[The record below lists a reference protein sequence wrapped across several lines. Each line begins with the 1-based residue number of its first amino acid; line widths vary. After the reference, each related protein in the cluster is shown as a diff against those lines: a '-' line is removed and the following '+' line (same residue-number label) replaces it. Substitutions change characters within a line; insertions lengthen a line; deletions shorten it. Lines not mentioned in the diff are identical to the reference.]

1 MRPLSLQ
8 ENPLESNPLRL
19 LRNLRRSREIVTV
32 LVNYGFDD
40 LVDQLGLRRYLRWG
54 RRLLFWKRSEPEVR
68 LTRAKRI
75 RLALESLGV
84 TFIKFGQVVSTR
96 PDLIPKDVIR
106 ELSKLQER
114 VPSFPS
120 NTAIEIVERELENS
134 IDSLFSEF
142 DHKPLAAGSLGQ
154 VHRARLHDG
163 TQLVVKIKRP
173 DIDRVIE
180 QDLSLMYELATMI
193 ERHFPDAEVFD
204 PVGLVNQFSRTIRR
218 ELQFTRE
225 ARSTDEFYRLF
236 QDDATLHVPKIFWDL
251 TQGDVI
257 TMEYIDGYRIDDID
271 NGEQLKNLPISAH
284 DVAANGAR
292 IFMKMTFEF
301 GIFHADPHPGNI
313 RILPDGSICF
323 IDYGMIGV
331 LETERR
337 DLLVDLLLNVAK
349 KDASRLVDVVLKIGK
364 TKRNVDHQL
373 LRADLRDFIG
383 NYYGIPLDQISVGK
397 MLTDFINIL
406 AIHRIRC
413 PVDIMLLIRALITLE
428 GVASRIAPDL
438 NIAQEME
445 PYIYQISSERYHPR
459 AIAGRIWSDAC
470 SLSKVL
476 HELPEQIGRTLGK
489 LSDDE
494 LRIQLEHRGID
505 HLTTEMDRSGNRL
518 TIGMVVSAL
527 ILASSVTILSDDRL
541 VYISIPIFMLSSLL
555 GIWLIYGVFRSGR
568 L

>member
-1 MRPLSLQ
+1 M
-8 ENPLESNPLRL
+8 ESNPLRL

-54 RRLLFWKRSEPEVR
+54 RRLIFWKRSEPEIK

-96 PDLIPKDVIR
+96 PDLVPRDVIR

-120 NTAIEIVERELENS
+120 EIAIKIVERELEGS
-134 IDSLFSEF
+134 IDSLFASF
-142 DHKPLAAGSLGQ
+142 DHQPLAAGSLGQ

-163 TQLVVKIKRP
+163 TELVVKIKRP
-173 DIDRVIE
+173 EIDRVIE
-180 QDLSLMYELATMI
+180 QDLSLMFELATMI

-204 PVGLVNQFSRTIRR
+204 PVGLVHQFSRTIHR
-218 ELQFTRE
+218 ELQFMRE

-236 QDDATLHVPKIFWDL
+236 QDDATLYVPKIYWDL
-251 TQGDVI
+251 TQGDII
-257 TMEYIDGYRIDDID
+257 TMEYINGYRIDDE
-271 NGEQLKNLPISAH
+271 NELKNLPISAH
-284 DVAANGAR
+284 EVAANGAR

-301 GIFHADPHPGNI
+301 GIFHADPHPGNF
-313 RILPDGSICF
+313 RVLPDGSLCL

-331 LETERR
+331 LEEERR
-337 DLLVDLLLNVAK
+337 DLLIDLLLNVAK
-349 KDASRLVDVVLKIGK
+349 KDTSRLVDVVLNIGK
-364 TKRNVDHQL
+364 PKKAVDHQL

-383 NYYGIPLDQISVGK
+383 NYYGISLDQISVGA

-428 GVASRIAPDL
+428 GVATKIAPDL

-445 PYIYQISSERYHPR
+445 PYIYKISSERYHPR
-459 AIAGRIWSDAC
+459 AIVNRIWTETC
-470 SLSKVL
+470 SLSKVM
-476 HELPEQIGRTLGK
+476 HDLPGQVGRTLGK

-494 LRIQLEHRGID
+494 FRIHLEHQGIE
-505 HLTTEMDRSGNRL
+505 HLTTELDRSGNRL
-518 TIGMVVSAL
+518 TIGMVMSAL
-527 ILASSVTILSDDRL
+527 ILASSVTILADDTL
-541 VYISIPIFMLSSLL
+541 VFISIPIFMMSSLL

>member
-1 MRPLSLQ
+1 MRSLSLQ
-8 ENPLESNPLRL
+8 EKPLESNPLRL

-40 LVDQLGLRRYLRWG
+40 LVDQLGLRRYLRFG
-54 RRLLFWKRSEPEVR
+54 RRLLFWKRSEPEVK

-75 RLALESLGV
+75 RLALENLGV

-96 PDLIPKDVIR
+96 PDLVPRDVVR
-106 ELSKLQER
+106 ELSKLQEC

-120 NTAIEIVERELENS
+120 DIAIKIVERELEGS
-134 IDSLFSEF
+134 IDSLFAAF

-163 TQLVVKIKRP
+163 TELVVKIKRP

-180 QDLSLMYELATMI
+180 QDLSLMHELATMI
-193 ERHFPDAEVFD
+193 ERHFPDAEIFD
-204 PVGLVNQFSRTIRR
+204 PVGLVNQFSRTIHR
-218 ELQFTRE
+218 ELQFMRE

-236 QDDATLHVPKIFWDL
+236 QDDATLYVPKIYWEM

-257 TMEYIDGYRIDDID
+257 TMEYIDGYRIDDE
-271 NGEQLKNLPISAH
+271 NELKNLPISAH
-284 DVAANGAR
+284 EVAANGAR

-301 GIFHADPHPGNI
+301 GVFHADPHPGNF
-313 RILPDGSICF
+313 RVLPDGSLCL

-331 LETERR
+331 LEEERR
-337 DLLVDLLLNVAK
+337 DLLIDMLVNVAK
-349 KDASRLVDVVLKIGK
+349 KDTSRLVEVVLNIGK
-364 TKRNVDHQL
+364 PNRAVDHQL

-383 NYYGIPLDQISVGK
+383 NYYGIPLDQIKVGE

-428 GVASRIAPDL
+428 GVASHIAPEL

-445 PYIYQISSERYHPR
+445 PYVYKISSERYHPR
-459 AIAGRIWSDAC
+459 AIAGRIWTEAR
-470 SLSKVL
+470 SLSKVM
-476 HELPEQIGRTLGK
+476 HDLPEQIGRTLGK

-494 LRIQLEHRGID
+494 LRIHLEHKGID

-518 TIGMVVSAL
+518 AIGMVMSAL
-527 ILASSVTILSDDRL
+527 ILASAITISSDTRL
-541 VYISIPIFMLSSLL
+541 VYVSVPIFMMSSLL

>member
-1 MRPLSLQ
+1 VRSLSLQ
-8 ENPLESNPLRL
+8 EKTLDSNPLRL

-54 RRLLFWKRSEPEVR
+54 RRLLFWKRTEPEIK

-75 RLALESLGV
+75 RRALESLGV

-96 PDLIPKDVIR
+96 PDLVPRDVIR
-106 ELSKLQER
+106 ELSKLQEH

-120 NTAIEIVERELENS
+120 SIAIAIIERELGDS
-134 IDSLFSEF
+134 IDTLFAEF
-142 DHKPLAAGSLGQ
+142 DQKPLAAGSLAQ

-163 TQLVVKIKRP
+163 TQLVIKVKRP

-204 PVGLVNQFSRTIRR
+204 PIGLVNQFSRTIRR
-218 ELQFTRE
+218 ELEFMRE

-236 QDDATLHVPKIFWDL
+236 QDDATLYVPKIYWEM
-251 TQGDVI
+251 TQGDII
-257 TMEYIDGYRIDDID
+257 TMEYIDGYRIDD
-271 NGEQLKNLPISAH
+271 EKELKNLPISARE
-284 DVAANGAR
+284 VAANGAR

-301 GIFHADPHPGNI
+301 GIFHADPHPGNF
-313 RILPDGSICF
+313 RVLPDGSLCL

-331 LETERR
+331 LEEERR
-337 DLLVDLLLNVAK
+337 DMLVDLLLNVAR
-349 KDASRLVDVVLKIGK
+349 KDTAKLVDVVLNIGK
-364 TKRNVDHQL
+364 AKRAVDHQL

-428 GVASRIAPDL
+428 GVATRIAPEL

-445 PYIYQISSERYHPR
+445 PYVYQISSERYQPR
-459 AIAGRIWSDAC
+459 AIATRFWSEAC
-470 SLSKVL
+470 NLSKVM
-476 HELPEQIGRTLGK
+476 HDLPEQIGRTLGK

-494 LRIQLEHRGID
+494 LRIHLEHKGID

-518 TIGMVVSAL
+518 AIGMVMSAL
-527 ILASSVTILSDDRL
+527 ILASAITLSSDTRL
-541 VYISIPIFMLSSLL
+541 VYISIPIFMMSSLL

>member
-1 MRPLSLQ
+1 MQ
-8 ENPLESNPLRL
+8 ENPLDSNPLRL
-19 LRNLRRSREIVTV
+19 IRNLRRSREIVTV

-40 LVDQLGLRRYLRWG
+40 LVDQLGLRRYLRLG
-54 RRLLFWKRSEPEVR
+54 RRLLFWKRTEPEIK

-96 PDLIPKDVIR
+96 PDLVPRDVIN

-120 NTAIEIVERELENS
+120 EMAIKIVERELDGS
-134 IDSLFSEF
+134 IDTLFAEF
-142 DHKPLAAGSLGQ
+142 DRQPLAAGSLGQ
-154 VHRARLHDG
+154 VHRARHHDG
-163 TQLVVKIKRP
+163 TELVVKIKRP

-218 ELQFTRE
+218 ELQFMRE

-236 QDDATLHVPKIFWDL
+236 QDDATLYVPKIYWDM
-251 TQGDVI
+251 TQGDII
-257 TMEYIDGYRIDDID
+257 TMEYIDGYRIDDQ
-271 NGEQLKNLPISAH
+271 EQLKNLPISAH

-301 GIFHADPHPGNI
+301 GIFHADPHPGNF
-313 RILPDGSICF
+313 RVLPDGSLCL

-331 LETERR
+331 LEEERR
-337 DLLVDLLLNVAK
+337 DLLVDLLLNVAR
-349 KDASRLVDVVLKIGK
+349 KDSAKLVEVVLNIGK
-364 TKRNVDHQL
+364 AKKAVDHQL

-428 GVASRIAPDL
+428 GVAARIAPDL

-459 AIAGRIWSDAC
+459 AIATRMWSEAC
-470 SLSKVL
+470 SLSKVM
-476 HELPEQIGRTLGK
+476 HDLPEQIGRTLGK

-494 LRIQLEHRGID
+494 LRIHLEHEGFD

-518 TIGMVVSAL
+518 AIGMVMSSL
-527 ILASSVTILSDDRL
+527 ILASAITISSDTRL
-541 VYISIPIFMLSSLL
+541 VYVSIPIFMMSSLL

>member
-1 MRPLSLQ
+1 MQ

-32 LVNYGFDD
+32 LLNYGFDD

-54 RRLLFWKRSEPEVR
+54 RRLLFWKRIEPEVKM
-68 LTRAKRI
+68 TRAKRI

-96 PDLIPKDVIR
+96 PDLVPRDVIR
-106 ELSKLQER
+106 ELSKLQEQ

-120 NTAIEIVERELENS
+120 ETAIQIVERDLEGS
-134 IDSLFSEF
+134 IDTLFAHF
-142 DHKPLAAGSLGQ
+142 DRAPLAAGSLGQ

-163 TQLVVKIKRP
+163 TELVVKIKRP
-173 DIDRVIE
+173 DIDRVIQ
-180 QDLSLMYELATMI
+180 QDLSLMYELAMMI

-204 PVGLVNQFSRTIRR
+204 PVGLVQQFSRTIHR
-218 ELQFTRE
+218 EMQFVRE

-236 QDDATLHVPKIFWDL
+236 QDDATLYVPKIYWEM

-257 TMEYIDGYRIDDID
+257 TMEYIDGYCIDD
-271 NGEQLKNLPISAH
+271 EEELKNLPIDAH
-284 DVAANGAR
+284 EVAANGAR

-301 GIFHADPHPGNI
+301 GVFHADPHPGNF
-313 RILPDGSICF
+313 RVLPDGSLCL
-323 IDYGMIGV
+323 IDYGMVGI
-331 LETERR
+331 LEEERR
-337 DLLVDLLLNVAK
+337 DLLVDLFLNVAK
-349 KDASRLVDVVLKIGK
+349 KDSAKMVDLVLKLGHS
-364 TKRNVDHQL
+364 KRPVDQQL

-383 NYYGIPLDQISVGK
+383 NYYGVPLEQMNIGK
-397 MLTDFINIL
+397 MLNDFVNIL
-406 AIHRIRC
+406 SIHRIRC
-413 PVDIMLLIRALITLE
+413 PVDIMLLIRALVTLE
-428 GVASRIAPDL
+428 GVARRIAPHL

-445 PYIYQISSERYHPR
+445 PYLYKVSAERYHPR
-459 AIAGRIWSDAC
+459 ALASRIWSEART
-470 SLSKVL
+470 LSKL
-476 HELPEQIGRTLGK
+476 MHDLPEQIGRTLGK

-494 LRIQLEHRGID
+494 LKVQLEHQGID
-505 HLTTEMDRSGNRL
+505 HLTTELDRSGNRL
-518 TIGMVVSAL
+518 TIGMVMSSL

>member
-1 MRPLSLQ
+1 MRSFALQ
-8 ENPLESNPLRL
+8 EKTLDSNPLRL
-19 LRNLRRSREIVTV
+19 IRNLRRSREIVTV
-32 LVNYGFDD
+32 LMNYGFDD

-54 RRLLFWKRSEPEVR
+54 RRLMFWKRTEPEIK

-96 PDLIPKDVIR
+96 PDLVPRDVIR
-106 ELSKLQER
+106 ELSKLQES
-114 VPSFPS
+114 VPSFPGEI
-120 NTAIEIVERELENS
+120 AMAIVERELEVPIS
-134 IDSLFSEF
+134 ELFAEF
-142 DHKPLAAGSLGQ
+142 DPQPLAAGSLGQ
-154 VHRARLHDG
+154 VHRARHHDG
-163 TQLVVKIKRP
+163 TPLVVKIKRP

-180 QDLSLMYELATMI
+180 QDLSLMYELAMLI

-204 PVGLVNQFSRTIRR
+204 PTGLVNQFSRTIHR
-218 ELQFTRE
+218 ELQFARE
-225 ARSTDEFYRLF
+225 ARSTDEFCRLF
-236 QDDATLHVPKIFWDL
+236 QDDATLYVPKIYRDL

-257 TMEYIDGYRIDDID
+257 TMEFIDGYKIDDD
-271 NGEQLKNLPISAH
+271 SELKNLPISAH
-284 DVAANGAR
+284 EVAANGAR

-301 GIFHADPHPGNI
+301 GIFHADPHPGNF
-313 RILPDGSICF
+313 RVMPDGSLCLL
-323 IDYGMIGV
+323 DYGMIGI
-331 LETERR
+331 LEEERR
-337 DLLVDLLLNVAK
+337 DMLVDLFLNVAR
-349 KDASRLVDVVLKIGK
+349 KDTAKLVEVVLKIGK
-364 TKRNVDHQL
+364 AKRTVDQQL

-383 NYYGIPLDQISVGK
+383 NYYGVPMDEISVGK

-428 GVASRIAPDL
+428 GIATRIAPEL

-445 PYIYQISSERYHPR
+445 PYIYRLSSERYHPK
-459 AIAGRIWSDAC
+459 AIVSRIWSETC
-470 SLSKVL
+470 SLSKVM

-494 LRIQLEHRGID
+494 LKVHLELNGIN
-505 HLTTEMDRSGNRL
+505 HLTTELDRSGNRL
-518 TIGMVVSAL
+518 AIGMVMSAL
-527 ILASSVTILSDDRL
+527 ILASAITISLDSNL
-541 VYISIPIFMLSSLL
+541 IFISIPIFMMSSLL

>member
-1 MRPLSLQ
+1 MQEKPLD
-8 ENPLESNPLRL
+8 SNPLRL

-40 LVDQLGLRRYLRWG
+40 LVDQLGLRRYLRFG
-54 RRLLFWKRSEPEVR
+54 RRLLFWKRTEPEIK

-96 PDLIPKDVIR
+96 PDLVPRDVVN
-106 ELSKLQER
+106 ELAKLQER

-120 NTAIEIVERELENS
+120 ETAIEIVERELDGS
-134 IDSLFSEF
+134 IDTLFAEF
-142 DHKPLAAGSLGQ
+142 DRKPLAAGSLGQ
-154 VHRARLHDG
+154 VHKARHHDG
-163 TQLVVKIKRP
+163 TELVVKIKRP

-218 ELQFTRE
+218 ELQFMRE

-236 QDDATLHVPKIFWDL
+236 QDDATLYVPKIFWDM
-251 TQGDVI
+251 TQGDII
-257 TMEYIDGYRIDDID
+257 TMEYIDGYRIDDD
-271 NGEQLKNLPISAH
+271 EELKNLPISPH

-301 GIFHADPHPGNI
+301 GIFHADPHPGNF
-313 RILPDGSICF
+313 RVLPDGSLCL

-331 LETERR
+331 LEEERR
-337 DLLVDLLLNVAK
+337 DLLVDMLLNVAK
-349 KDASRLVDVVLKIGK
+349 KDTAKLVEVVLNIGK
-364 TKRNVDHQL
+364 AKRAVDHQL

-428 GVASRIAPDL
+428 GVAARMAPDL

-459 AIAGRIWSDAC
+459 AIANRIWSEAC
-470 SLSKVL
+470 SLSKVM
-476 HELPEQIGRTLGK
+476 HDLPEQVGRTLGK

-494 LRIQLEHRGID
+494 LRIHLEHKGID

-518 TIGMVVSAL
+518 AIGMVMSSL
-527 ILASSVTILSDDRL
+527 ILASAITISSDTRL
-541 VYISIPIFMLSSLL
+541 VYVSIPIFMMSSLL

>member
-1 MRPLSLQ
+1 
-8 ENPLESNPLRL
+8 LESNPLRL

-32 LVNYGFDD
+32 LMNYGFDD

-54 RRLLFWKRSEPEVR
+54 RRLLFWKRSEPEVN

-96 PDLIPKDVIR
+96 PDLVPRDVIR
-106 ELSKLQER
+106 ELSKLQES

-120 NTAIEIVERELENS
+120 DIAIKIVERDLEGS
-134 IDSLFSEF
+134 IDSLFASF

-154 VHRARLHDG
+154 VHRARLRDG
-163 TQLVVKIKRP
+163 TELVVKIKRP
-173 DIDRVIE
+173 EIDRVIE
-180 QDLSLMYELATMI
+180 QDLSLMHELATMI
-193 ERHFPDAEVFD
+193 ERHFPDAEIFD
-204 PVGLVNQFSRTIRR
+204 PVGLVKQFSRTIHR
-218 ELQFTRE
+218 ELQFMRE

-236 QDDATLHVPKIFWDL
+236 QDDATLYVPKIYWEM

-257 TMEYIDGYRIDDID
+257 TMEYIDGYRIDDA
-271 NGEQLKNLPISAH
+271 NELRNLPISAH
-284 DVAANGAR
+284 EVAANGAR
-292 IFMKMTFEF
+292 VFMKMTFEF
-301 GIFHADPHPGNI
+301 GIFHADPHPGNF
-313 RILPDGSICF
+313 RVMPDGSLCL

-331 LETERR
+331 LEEERR
-337 DLLVDLLLNVAK
+337 DLLIDLLVNVAK
-349 KDASRLVDVVLKIGK
+349 KDTTRLVEVVLNIGK
-364 TKRNVDHQL
+364 TKRDVDHQL

-383 NYYGIPLDQISVGK
+383 NYYGVPLDQIKVGA

-428 GVASRIAPDL
+428 GVASQIAPDL

-445 PYIYQISSERYHPR
+445 PYVYKISSERYHPR
-459 AIAGRIWSDAC
+459 AIVGRIWTEAR
-470 SLSKVL
+470 SLSKVM
-476 HELPEQIGRTLGK
+476 HDLPEQIGRTLGK

-494 LRIQLEHRGID
+494 LRIHLEHKGID

-518 TIGMVVSAL
+518 AIGMVMSAL
-527 ILASSVTILSDDRL
+527 ILASSVTILADNTL
-541 VYISIPIFMLSSLL
+541 VYISIPIFMMSSLL

>member
-1 MRPLSLQ
+1 
-8 ENPLESNPLRL
+8 LESNPLRL

-32 LVNYGFDD
+32 LMNYGFDD

-54 RRLLFWKRSEPEVR
+54 RRLLFWKRSEPEVK

-96 PDLIPKDVIR
+96 PDLVPRDVVR
-106 ELSKLQER
+106 ELSKLQES

-120 NTAIEIVERELENS
+120 DVAIKIVERELEGS
-134 IDSLFSEF
+134 IDTLFAAF
-142 DHKPLAAGSLGQ
+142 DHQPLAAGSLGQ

-163 TQLVVKIKRP
+163 TELVVKIKRP

-193 ERHFPDAEVFD
+193 ERHFPDAEIFD
-204 PVGLVNQFSRTIRR
+204 PVGLVNQFSRTIHR
-218 ELQFTRE
+218 ELQFMRE

-236 QDDATLHVPKIFWDL
+236 QDDATLYVPKIYWEL
-251 TQGDVI
+251 TQGDII
-257 TMEYIDGYRIDDID
+257 TMEYIDGYRID
-271 NGEQLKNLPISAH
+271 NENELKNLPISAH
-284 DVAANGAR
+284 EVAANGAR

-301 GIFHADPHPGNI
+301 GIFHADPHPGNF
-313 RILPDGSICF
+313 RVMPDGSICL

-331 LETERR
+331 IEEERR
-337 DLLVDLLLNVAK
+337 DLLIDMLLNVAR
-349 KDASRLVDVVLKIGK
+349 KDTTRLVEVVLNIGK
-364 TKRNVDHQL
+364 TKRDVDHQL

-383 NYYGIPLDQISVGK
+383 NYYGIPLDQIKVGV

-428 GVASRIAPDL
+428 GVASHIAPDL

-445 PYIYQISSERYHPR
+445 PYVYKISSERYHPR
-459 AIAGRIWSDAC
+459 AIASRMWTEAR
-470 SLSKVL
+470 SLTKVM
-476 HELPEQIGRTLGK
+476 HDLPEQIGRTLGK

-494 LRIQLEHRGID
+494 LRIHLEHKGID

-518 TIGMVVSAL
+518 AIGMVMSAL
-527 ILASSVTILSDDRL
+527 ILASAITISSDSRL
-541 VYISIPIFMLSSLL
+541 VYVSIPIFMMSSLL

>member
-1 MRPLSLQ
+1 MRSLSLQ
-8 ENPLESNPLRL
+8 EKTLDSNPLRL

-54 RRLLFWKRSEPEVR
+54 RRLLFWKRTEPEIK

-75 RLALESLGV
+75 RRALESLGV

-96 PDLIPKDVIR
+96 PDLVPRDVIR
-106 ELSKLQER
+106 ELSKLQEH

-120 NTAIEIVERELENS
+120 SIAIAIIERELGDS
-134 IDSLFSEF
+134 IDTLFAEF
-142 DHKPLAAGSLGQ
+142 DQKPLAAGSLAQ

-163 TQLVVKIKRP
+163 TQLVIKVKRP

-204 PVGLVNQFSRTIRR
+204 PIGLVNQFSRTIRR
-218 ELQFTRE
+218 ELEFMRE

-236 QDDATLHVPKIFWDL
+236 QDDATLYVPKIYWEM
-251 TQGDVI
+251 TQGDII
-257 TMEYIDGYRIDDID
+257 TMEYIDGYRIDD
-271 NGEQLKNLPISAH
+271 EKELKNLPISAH
-284 DVAANGAR
+284 EVAANGAR

-301 GIFHADPHPGNI
+301 GIFHADPHPGNF
-313 RILPDGSICF
+313 RVLPDGSLCL

-331 LETERR
+331 LEEERR
-337 DLLVDLLLNVAK
+337 DMLVDLLLNVAR
-349 KDASRLVDVVLKIGK
+349 KDTAKLVDVVLNIGK
-364 TKRNVDHQL
+364 AKRAVDHQL

-428 GVASRIAPDL
+428 GVATRIAPEL

-445 PYIYQISSERYHPR
+445 PYVYQISSERYQPR
-459 AIAGRIWSDAC
+459 AIATRFWSEAC
-470 SLSKVL
+470 NLSKVM
-476 HELPEQIGRTLGK
+476 HDLPEQIGRTLGK

-494 LRIQLEHRGID
+494 LRIHLEHKGID

-518 TIGMVVSAL
+518 AIGMVMSAL
-527 ILASSVTILSDDRL
+527 ILASAITLSSDTRL
-541 VYISIPIFMLSSLL
+541 VYISIPIFMMSSLL

>member
-1 MRPLSLQ
+1 MRSLSLQ
-8 ENPLESNPLRL
+8 EKTLDSNPLRL

-40 LVDQLGLRRYLRWG
+40 LVDQLGLRRYLRLG
-54 RRLLFWKRSEPEVR
+54 RRLLFWKRTEPEIK

-96 PDLIPKDVIR
+96 PDLVPRDVIR
-106 ELSKLQER
+106 ELSKLQEH

-120 NTAIEIVERELENS
+120 SIAIAIIERELGDS
-134 IDSLFSEF
+134 IDTLFAEF
-142 DHKPLAAGSLGQ
+142 DQKPLAAGSLAQ

-163 TQLVVKIKRP
+163 TQLVVKVKRP

-204 PVGLVNQFSRTIRR
+204 PIGLVNQFSRTIRR
-218 ELQFTRE
+218 ELEFMRE

-236 QDDATLHVPKIFWDL
+236 QDDATLYVPKIYWEM
-251 TQGDVI
+251 TQGDII
-257 TMEYIDGYRIDDID
+257 TMEYIDGYRIDD
-271 NGEQLKNLPISAH
+271 EEELKNLPISAH
-284 DVAANGAR
+284 EVAANGAR

-301 GIFHADPHPGNI
+301 GIFHADPHPGNF
-313 RILPDGSICF
+313 RVLPDGSLCL

-331 LETERR
+331 LEEERR
-337 DLLVDLLLNVAK
+337 DLLVDLLLNVAR
-349 KDASRLVDVVLKIGK
+349 KDTAKLVDVVLNIGK
-364 TKRNVDHQL
+364 AKRAVDHQL

-428 GVASRIAPDL
+428 GVATRIAPEL

-459 AIAGRIWSDAC
+459 AIATRFWSEAC
-470 SLSKVL
+470 NLSKVM
-476 HELPEQIGRTLGK
+476 HDLPEQIGRTLGK

-494 LRIQLEHRGID
+494 LRIHLEHKGID

-518 TIGMVVSAL
+518 AIGMVMSAL
-527 ILASSVTILSDDRL
+527 ILASAITLSSDTRL
-541 VYISIPIFMLSSLL
+541 VYISIPIFMMSSLL

>member
-1 MRPLSLQ
+1 MRSLSIQEKPLD
-8 ENPLESNPLRL
+8 SNPLRL

-54 RRLLFWKRSEPEVR
+54 RRLLFWKRSEPEVK

-96 PDLIPKDVIR
+96 PDLVPRDVVN
-106 ELSKLQER
+106 ELEKLQER

-120 NTAIEIVERELENS
+120 ETAIEIVERELDGS
-134 IDSLFSEF
+134 IDSLFAEF
-142 DHKPLAAGSLGQ
+142 DRKPLAAGSLGQ
-154 VHRARLHDG
+154 VHKARHHDG
-163 TQLVVKIKRP
+163 TELVVKIKRP

-236 QDDATLHVPKIFWDL
+236 QDDATLYVPKIYWDM
-251 TQGDVI
+251 TQGDII
-257 TMEYIDGYRIDDID
+257 TMEYIDGYRIDDD
-271 NGEQLKNLPISAH
+271 EQLKKLPISPH

-301 GIFHADPHPGNI
+301 GIFHADPHPGNF
-313 RILPDGSICF
+313 RVLPDGSLCL

-331 LETERR
+331 LEEERR

-349 KDASRLVDVVLKIGK
+349 KDTAKLVDVVLNIGQA
-364 TKRNVDHQL
+364 KRAIDHQL

-383 NYYGIPLDQISVGK
+383 NYYGYPAGPDQRRK
-397 MLTDFINIL
+397 N
-406 AIHRIRC
+406 
-413 PVDIMLLIRALITLE
+413 VDRL
-428 GVASRIAPDL
+428 
-438 NIAQEME
+438 
-445 PYIYQISSERYHPR
+445 YQHSGDSPHSLPRRYHVADSGVDYTRRRRSSHGAGFKYR
-459 AIAGRIWSDAC
+459 ARNGTLH
-470 SLSKVL
+470 LSAFL
-476 HELPEQIGRTLGK
+476 RTL
-489 LSDDE
+489 SPACDC
-494 LRIQLEHRGID
+494 QS
-505 HLTTEMDRSGNRL
+505 HLVRSL
-518 TIGMVVSAL
+518 Q
-527 ILASSVTILSDDRL
+527 SVESHA
-541 VYISIPIFMLSSLL
+541 
-555 GIWLIYGVFRSGR
+555 
-568 L
+568 

>member
-1 MRPLSLQ
+1 VRSLSLQ
-8 ENPLESNPLRL
+8 EKTLDSNPLRL
-19 LRNLRRSREIVTV
+19 LRNIGRSREIVTV

-54 RRLLFWKRSEPEVR
+54 RRLLFWKRSEPEIR

-96 PDLIPKDVIR
+96 PDLVPRDVIR

-120 NTAIEIVERELENS
+120 ETAIKIVERELEGS
-134 IDSLFSEF
+134 IETLFAEF
-142 DHKPLAAGSLGQ
+142 DHQPLAAGSLGQ

-163 TQLVVKIKRP
+163 TELVVKIKRP

-204 PVGLVNQFSRTIRR
+204 PIGLVNQFSRTIRR
-218 ELQFTRE
+218 ELQFSRE

-236 QDDATLHVPKIFWDL
+236 QDDATLYVPKIYWDM
-251 TQGDVI
+251 TQGDII
-257 TMEYIDGYRIDDID
+257 TMEYIDGYRIDDE
-271 NGEQLKNLPISAH
+271 EQLKNLPISQH
-284 DVAANGAR
+284 EVAANGAR

-301 GIFHADPHPGNI
+301 GIFHADPHPGNF
-313 RILPDGSICF
+313 RVLPDGSLCL
-323 IDYGMIGV
+323 IDYGMIGI
-331 LETERR
+331 LEEERR
-337 DLLVDLLLNVAK
+337 DLLVDLLLNIAK
-349 KDASRLVDVVLKIGK
+349 KDTARLVEVVLNIGK
-364 TKRNVDHQL
+364 AKRKVDHQL

-428 GVASRIAPDL
+428 GVATRIAPEL

-445 PYIYQISSERYHPR
+445 PYIYKLSSERYQPR
-459 AIAGRIWSDAC
+459 AIASRIWTEAC
-470 SLSKVL
+470 SLSKVM
-476 HELPEQIGRTLGK
+476 HDLPEQIGRTLGK

-494 LRIQLEHRGID
+494 LRIHLEHKGID

-518 TIGMVVSAL
+518 AIGMVMSAL
-527 ILASSVTILSDDRL
+527 ILASAITISSDTRL
-541 VYISIPIFMLSSLL
+541 VYVSVPIFMMSSLL

>member
-1 MRPLSLQ
+1 MRSLSLQ
-8 ENPLESNPLRL
+8 EKTLDSNPLRL
-19 LRNLRRSREIVTV
+19 LRNIGRSREIVTV

-54 RRLLFWKRSEPEVR
+54 RRLLFWKRSEPEIR

-96 PDLIPKDVIR
+96 PDLVPRDVIR

-120 NTAIEIVERELENS
+120 EIAIKIVERELEGS
-134 IDSLFSEF
+134 IDTLFAEF
-142 DHKPLAAGSLGQ
+142 DHQPLAAGSLGQ
-154 VHRARLHDG
+154 VHRARHHDG
-163 TQLVVKIKRP
+163 TELVVKIKRP

-204 PVGLVNQFSRTIRR
+204 PIGLVNQFSRTIRR

-236 QDDATLHVPKIFWDL
+236 QDDATLYVPKIYWDM
-251 TQGDVI
+251 TQGDII
-257 TMEYIDGYRIDDID
+257 TMEYIDGYRIDDE
-271 NGEQLKNLPISAH
+271 EQLKNLPISPH
-284 DVAANGAR
+284 EVAANGAR

-301 GIFHADPHPGNI
+301 GIFHADPHPGNF
-313 RILPDGSICF
+313 RVLPDGSLCL
-323 IDYGMIGV
+323 IDYGMIGI
-331 LETERR
+331 LEEERR
-337 DLLVDLLLNVAK
+337 DLLVDLLLNIAR
-349 KDASRLVDVVLKIGK
+349 KDTARLVEVVLNIGK
-364 TKRNVDHQL
+364 AKRKVDHQL

-428 GVASRIAPDL
+428 GVATRIAPEL

-445 PYIYQISSERYHPR
+445 PYIYKLSSERYQPR
-459 AIAGRIWSDAC
+459 AIASRIWTEAC
-470 SLSKVL
+470 SLSKVM
-476 HELPEQIGRTLGK
+476 HDLPEQIGRTLGK

-494 LRIQLEHRGID
+494 LRIHLEHKGID

-518 TIGMVVSAL
+518 AIGMVMSAL
-527 ILASSVTILSDDRL
+527 ILASAITISSDTRL
-541 VYISIPIFMLSSLL
+541 VYVSIPIFMMSSLL

>member
-1 MRPLSLQ
+1 M
-8 ENPLESNPLRL
+8 ESNPLRL

-32 LVNYGFDD
+32 LMNYGFDD
-40 LVDQLGLRRYLRWG
+40 LVDQLGLRRYLRLG
-54 RRLLFWKRSEPEVR
+54 RRLLFWKRSEPEVK

-96 PDLIPKDVIR
+96 PDLVPRDVVR
-106 ELSKLQER
+106 ELSKLQES

-120 NTAIEIVERELENS
+120 DIAIKIVERELEGS
-134 IDSLFSEF
+134 IDTLFAAF
-142 DHKPLAAGSLGQ
+142 DHQPLAAGSLGQ

-163 TQLVVKIKRP
+163 TELVVKIKRP

-193 ERHFPDAEVFD
+193 ERHFPDAEIFD
-204 PVGLVNQFSRTIRR
+204 PVGLVNQFSRTIHR
-218 ELQFTRE
+218 ELQFMRE

-236 QDDATLHVPKIFWDL
+236 QDDATLYVPKIHWEL

-257 TMEYIDGYRIDDID
+257 TMEYIDGYRID
-271 NGEQLKNLPISAH
+271 NENELKNLPISAH
-284 DVAANGAR
+284 EVAANGAR

-301 GIFHADPHPGNI
+301 GIFHADPHPGNF
-313 RILPDGSICF
+313 RVMPDGSICL

-331 LETERR
+331 LEEERR
-337 DLLVDLLLNVAK
+337 DLLIDLLLNVAR
-349 KDASRLVDVVLKIGK
+349 KDTTRLVEVVLNIGK
-364 TKRNVDHQL
+364 TKRDIDHQL

-383 NYYGIPLDQISVGK
+383 NYYGIPLEQIKVGA

-428 GVASRIAPDL
+428 GVASHIAPDL

-445 PYIYQISSERYHPR
+445 PYVYKISSERYHPR
-459 AIAGRIWSDAC
+459 AIASRMWTEAR
-470 SLSKVL
+470 SLTKVM
-476 HELPEQIGRTLGK
+476 HDLPEQIGRTLGK

-494 LRIQLEHRGID
+494 LRIHLEHKGID

-518 TIGMVVSAL
+518 AIGMVMSAL
-527 ILASSVTILSDDRL
+527 ILASAITISSDSRL
-541 VYISIPIFMLSSLL
+541 VYVSIPIFMMSSLL

>member
-1 MRPLSLQ
+1 M
-8 ENPLESNPLRL
+8 ESNPLRL

-32 LVNYGFDD
+32 LMNYGFDD

-54 RRLLFWKRSEPEVR
+54 RRLLFWKRSEPEVK

-96 PDLIPKDVIR
+96 PDLVPRDVVR
-106 ELSKLQER
+106 ELSKLQES

-120 NTAIEIVERELENS
+120 DVAIKIVERELEGS
-134 IDSLFSEF
+134 IDTLFAAF
-142 DHKPLAAGSLGQ
+142 DHQPLAAGSLGQ

-163 TQLVVKIKRP
+163 TELVVKIKRP

-193 ERHFPDAEVFD
+193 ERHFPDAEIFD
-204 PVGLVNQFSRTIRR
+204 PVGLVNQFSRTIHR
-218 ELQFTRE
+218 ELQFMRE

-236 QDDATLHVPKIFWDL
+236 QDDATLYVPKIYWEL
-251 TQGDVI
+251 TQGDII
-257 TMEYIDGYRIDDID
+257 TMEYIDGYRID
-271 NGEQLKNLPISAH
+271 NENELKNLPISAH
-284 DVAANGAR
+284 EVAANGAR

-301 GIFHADPHPGNI
+301 GIFHADPHPGNF
-313 RILPDGSICF
+313 RVMPDGSICL

-331 LETERR
+331 IEEERR
-337 DLLVDLLLNVAK
+337 DLLIDMLLNVAR
-349 KDASRLVDVVLKIGK
+349 KDTTRLVEVVLNIGK
-364 TKRNVDHQL
+364 TKRDVDHQL

-383 NYYGIPLDQISVGK
+383 NYYGIPLDQIKVGV

-428 GVASRIAPDL
+428 GVASHIAPDL

-445 PYIYQISSERYHPR
+445 PYVYKISSERYHPR
-459 AIAGRIWSDAC
+459 AIASRMWTEAR
-470 SLSKVL
+470 SLTKVM
-476 HELPEQIGRTLGK
+476 HDLPEQIGRTLGK

-494 LRIQLEHRGID
+494 LRIHLEHKGID

-518 TIGMVVSAL
+518 AIGMVMSAL
-527 ILASSVTILSDDRL
+527 ILASAITISSDSRL
-541 VYISIPIFMLSSLL
+541 VYVSIPIFMMSSLL

>member
-1 MRPLSLQ
+1 M
-8 ENPLESNPLRL
+8 
-19 LRNLRRSREIVTV
+19 
-32 LVNYGFDD
+32 
-40 LVDQLGLRRYLRWG
+40 
-54 RRLLFWKRSEPEVR
+54 
-68 LTRAKRI
+68 TRAKRI

-96 PDLIPKDVIR
+96 PDLVPRDVIR
-106 ELSKLQER
+106 ELSKLQEQ

-120 NTAIEIVERELENS
+120 ETAIQIVERDLEGS
-134 IDSLFSEF
+134 VDSLFAEF
-142 DHKPLAAGSLGQ
+142 DHEPLAAGSLGQ

-163 TQLVVKIKRP
+163 TALVVKIKRP

-180 QDLSLMYELATMI
+180 QDLSLMHELALMI

-204 PVGLVNQFSRTIRR
+204 PVGLVQQFSRTIQR
-218 ELQFTRE
+218 ELQFVRE

-236 QDDATLHVPKIFWDL
+236 QDDATLYVPKIYWEL

-257 TMEYIDGYRIDDID
+257 TMEYIDGYRID
-271 NGEQLKNLPISAH
+271 NAEELKNLPIEAH
-284 DVAANGAR
+284 EVAANGAR

-301 GIFHADPHPGNI
+301 GIFHADPHPGNF
-313 RILPDGSICF
+313 RVLPDGTLCL
-323 IDYGMIGV
+323 IDYGMVGI
-331 LETERR
+331 LEEERR
-337 DLLVDLLLNVAK
+337 DLLVDLFLNVAK
-349 KDASRLVDVVLKIGK
+349 KDAARLVDLVLKLGQS
-364 TKRNVDHQL
+364 KRAVDQQL

-383 NYYGIPLDQISVGK
+383 NYYGVSLEQMSVGK
-397 MLTDFINIL
+397 MLSDFVNIL
-406 AIHRIRC
+406 SIHRIRC

-428 GVASRIAPDL
+428 GVARRIAPDL

-445 PYIYQISSERYHPR
+445 PYLYQVSAERYHPR
-459 AIAGRIWSDAC
+459 AIASRIWTEART
-470 SLSKVL
+470 LSKL
-476 HELPEQIGRTLGK
+476 MHDLPEQIGRTLGK

-494 LRIQLEHRGID
+494 LKVQLEHQGID
-505 HLTTEMDRSGNRL
+505 HLTTELDRSGNRI
-518 TIGMVVSAL
+518 TIGMVMSSL

>member
-1 MRPLSLQ
+1 MRSLSLQ
-8 ENPLESNPLRL
+8 EKPLDPNPLRL

-40 LVDQLGLRRYLRWG
+40 LVDQLGLRRYLRFG
-54 RRLLFWKRSEPEVR
+54 RRLLFWKRSEPEIK

-96 PDLIPKDVIR
+96 PDLVPRDVIN

-120 NTAIEIVERELENS
+120 DIAVRIVERELDAP
-134 IDSLFSEF
+134 IDTLFAEF
-142 DHKPLAAGSLGQ
+142 DTKPMAAGSLGQ
-154 VHRARLHDG
+154 VHKARLHDG
-163 TQLVVKIKRP
+163 TRVVLKIKRP
-173 DIDRVIE
+173 DIDRVIQ
-180 QDLSLMYELATMI
+180 QDLSLMLELATMI
-193 ERHFPDAEVFD
+193 ERHFPDADVFD
-204 PVGLVNQFSRTIRR
+204 PVGLVNQFSRTIHR

-225 ARSTDEFYRLF
+225 ARSTDEFFRLF
-236 QDDATLHVPKIFWDL
+236 QDDATLYVPKIFWDL
-251 TQGDVI
+251 TSGDVI
-257 TMEYIDGYRIDDID
+257 TMEFIDGYRIDD
-271 NGEQLKNLPISAH
+271 EEELKNLPISAY

-301 GIFHADPHPGNI
+301 GIFHADPHPGNF
-313 RILPDGSICF
+313 RVLPDGSLCL
-323 IDYGMIGV
+323 IDYGMIGI
-331 LETERR
+331 LEEERR

-349 KDASRLVDVVLKIGK
+349 KDTAKLVDVVLRIGK
-364 TKRNVDHQL
+364 AKRHVDHQL

-413 PVDIMLLIRALITLE
+413 PVDIMLLIRAMITLE
-428 GVASRIAPDL
+428 GVATKIAPDL

-445 PYIYQISSERYHPR
+445 PYIYKVSSERYHPR
-459 AIAGRIWSDAC
+459 AIASRIWSEAC
-470 SLSKVL
+470 DLSKVL
-476 HELPEQIGRTLGK
+476 HDLPEQVGRTLGK

-494 LRIQLEHRGID
+494 LQIHLEHKGFD

-518 TIGMVVSAL
+518 AIGMVMSAL
-527 ILASSVTILSDDRL
+527 ILASAITLSSDTKL
-541 VYISIPIFMLSSLL
+541 VYISIPIFMMSSLL

>member
-1 MRPLSLQ
+1 M
-8 ENPLESNPLRL
+8 ESNPLRL

-54 RRLLFWKRSEPEVR
+54 RRLMFWKRSEPEVK

-96 PDLIPKDVIR
+96 PDLVPRDIIR

-120 NTAIEIVERELENS
+120 ETAIKIVERELEGS
-134 IDSLFSEF
+134 IDTLFASF
-142 DHKPLAAGSLGQ
+142 DPQPLAAGSLGQ

-163 TQLVVKIKRP
+163 TELVVKIKRP
-173 DIDRVIE
+173 EIDRVIV
-180 QDLSLMYELATMI
+180 QDLSLMFELATMI

-204 PVGLVNQFSRTIRR
+204 PVGLVNQFSRTIHR

-236 QDDATLHVPKIFWDL
+236 QDDATLYVPKIYWDL
-251 TQGDVI
+251 TQGDII
-257 TMEYIDGYRIDDID
+257 TMEFINGYRIDDE
-271 NGEQLKNLPISAH
+271 NELKNLPISGH
-284 DVAANGAR
+284 EVAANGAR

-301 GIFHADPHPGNI
+301 GIFHADPHPGNF
-313 RILPDGSICF
+313 RVLPDGSLCF
-323 IDYGMIGV
+323 IDYGMVGV
-331 LETERR
+331 LEEERR
-337 DLLVDLLLNVAK
+337 DLLIDLLLNVAK
-349 KDASRLVDVVLKIGK
+349 KDTSRLVDVVLKIGK
-364 TKRNVDHQL
+364 PKKAVDHQL

-383 NYYGIPLDQISVGK
+383 NYYGLSLDQISVGA

-428 GVASRIAPDL
+428 GVATKIAPDL

-445 PYIYQISSERYHPR
+445 PYIYKISSERYHPR
-459 AIAGRIWSDAC
+459 AIVNRIWTETC
-470 SLSKVL
+470 SLSKVM
-476 HELPEQIGRTLGK
+476 HDLPEQIGRTLGK

-494 LRIQLEHRGID
+494 FRIHLEHQGIE
-505 HLTTEMDRSGNRL
+505 HLTTELDRSGNRL
-518 TIGMVVSAL
+518 TIGMVMSAL
-527 ILASSVTILSDDRL
+527 ILASSVTILADNTL
-541 VYISIPIFMLSSLL
+541 VFISIPIFMLSSLL

>member
-1 MRPLSLQ
+1 M
-8 ENPLESNPLRL
+8 ESNPLRL

-32 LVNYGFDD
+32 LMNYGFDD

-54 RRLLFWKRSEPEVR
+54 RRLLFWKRSEPEVK

-96 PDLIPKDVIR
+96 PDLVPRDVVR
-106 ELSKLQER
+106 ELSKLQES

-120 NTAIEIVERELENS
+120 DVAIKIVERELEGS
-134 IDSLFSEF
+134 IDTLFAAF
-142 DHKPLAAGSLGQ
+142 DHQPLAAGSLGQ

-163 TQLVVKIKRP
+163 TELVVKIKRP

-193 ERHFPDAEVFD
+193 ERHFPDAEIFD
-204 PVGLVNQFSRTIRR
+204 PVGLVNQFSRTIHR
-218 ELQFTRE
+218 ELQFMRE

-236 QDDATLHVPKIFWDL
+236 QDDATLYVPKIYWEL
-251 TQGDVI
+251 TQGDII
-257 TMEYIDGYRIDDID
+257 TMEYIDGYRID
-271 NGEQLKNLPISAH
+271 NENELKNLPISAH
-284 DVAANGAR
+284 EVAANGAR

-301 GIFHADPHPGNI
+301 GIFHADPHPGNF
-313 RILPDGSICF
+313 RVMPDGSICL

-331 LETERR
+331 LEEERR
-337 DLLVDLLLNVAK
+337 DLLIDMLLNVAR
-349 KDASRLVDVVLKIGK
+349 KDTTRLVEVVLNIGK
-364 TKRNVDHQL
+364 TKRDVDHQL

-383 NYYGIPLDQISVGK
+383 NYYGIPLDQIKVGV

-428 GVASRIAPDL
+428 GVASHIAPDL

-445 PYIYQISSERYHPR
+445 PYVYKISSERYHPR
-459 AIAGRIWSDAC
+459 AIASRMWTEAR
-470 SLSKVL
+470 SLTKVM
-476 HELPEQIGRTLGK
+476 HDLPEQIGRTLGK

-494 LRIQLEHRGID
+494 LRIHLEHKGID

-518 TIGMVVSAL
+518 AIGMVMSAL
-527 ILASSVTILSDDRL
+527 ILASAITISSDSRL
-541 VYISIPIFMLSSLL
+541 VYVSIPIFMMSSLL

>member
-1 MRPLSLQ
+1 M
-8 ENPLESNPLRL
+8 
-19 LRNLRRSREIVTV
+19 
-32 LVNYGFDD
+32 NYGFDD

-54 RRLLFWKRSEPEVR
+54 RRLLFWKRSEPEVK

-96 PDLIPKDVIR
+96 PDLVPRDVVR
-106 ELSKLQER
+106 ELSKLQES

-120 NTAIEIVERELENS
+120 DVAIKIVERELEGS
-134 IDSLFSEF
+134 IDTLFAAF
-142 DHKPLAAGSLGQ
+142 DHQPLAAGSLGQ

-163 TQLVVKIKRP
+163 TELVVKIKRP

-193 ERHFPDAEVFD
+193 ERHFPDAEIFD
-204 PVGLVNQFSRTIRR
+204 PVGLVNQFSRTIHR
-218 ELQFTRE
+218 ELQFMRE

-236 QDDATLHVPKIFWDL
+236 QDDATLYVPKIYWEL
-251 TQGDVI
+251 TQGDII
-257 TMEYIDGYRIDDID
+257 TMEYIDGYRID
-271 NGEQLKNLPISAH
+271 NENELKNLPISAH
-284 DVAANGAR
+284 EVAANGAR

-301 GIFHADPHPGNI
+301 GIFHADPHPGNF
-313 RILPDGSICF
+313 RVMPDGSICL

-331 LETERR
+331 IEEERR
-337 DLLVDLLLNVAK
+337 DLLIDMLLNVAR
-349 KDASRLVDVVLKIGK
+349 KDTTRLVEVVLNIGK
-364 TKRNVDHQL
+364 TKRDVDHQL

-383 NYYGIPLDQISVGK
+383 NYYGIPLDQIKVGV

-428 GVASRIAPDL
+428 GVASHIAPDL

-445 PYIYQISSERYHPR
+445 PYVYKISSERYHPR
-459 AIAGRIWSDAC
+459 AIASRMWTEAR
-470 SLSKVL
+470 SLTKVM
-476 HELPEQIGRTLGK
+476 HDLPEQIGRTLGK

-494 LRIQLEHRGID
+494 LRIHLEHKGID

-518 TIGMVVSAL
+518 AIGMVMSAL
-527 ILASSVTILSDDRL
+527 ILASAITISSDSRL
-541 VYISIPIFMLSSLL
+541 VYVSIPIFMMSSLL